1 MAWAGSLLPQ
11 AWQLYLVERLV
22 EKSVRKMT
30 PGQALQFLFKL
41 DATTYSLEG
50 PLAVQYGGG
59 VHPKHRQTAYHDFFV
74 DRVRRGERVL
84 DLGCGIG
91 AVAFD
96 LAQQSGAIVDGI
108 DLSAESIQ
116 EAKKRYIHPNLKSQV
131 GDALTLDASSRY
143 DTVLLSNVLEHIQ
156 DRVSFL
162 KRAISLTG
170 ARRFLIRVPLF
181 ERDWRVPLKQELG
194 VEWRLDLDHKIEH
207 TVEAFKRETE
217 EAGLLIQH
225 METPWGE
232 IWAEL
237 DVKKP

>member
-1 MAWAGSLLPQ
+1 
-11 AWQLYLVERLV
+11 
-22 EKSVRKMT
+22 
-30 PGQALQFLFKL
+30 
-41 DATTYSLEG
+41 
-50 PLAVQYGGG
+50 
-59 VHPKHRQTAYHDFFV
+59 
-74 DRVRRGERVL
+74 VL

-96 LAQQSGAIVDGI
+96 LAQQSGAIVDGV
-108 DLSAESIQ
+108 DFSAESIQ
-116 EAKKRYIHPNLKSQV
+116 EAKKRYVHPNLKFQV
-131 GDALTLDASSRY
+131 GDALTLDASSHY

-162 KRAISLTG
+162 KRVVSVTG
-170 ARRFLIRVPLF
+170 AQRFLIRVPLF

-207 TVEAFKRETE
+207 TVEAFRRETE
-217 EAGLLIQH
+217 EAGLFIQH

-237 DVKKP
+237 GVKKP